1 MGRRIFPSSHEA
13 LGANRFGLWLFLSAL
28 AILFAGALLAMLA
41 IRLETEDWPS
51 DLPPLP
57 SLLWWSTGVLIASTA
72 MIQLAVLKWR
82 RQERDVGR
90 RLLILALAL
99 SIAFLVLQ
107 VLAWQEWTTAFQIA
121 SPPLE
126 THRMAQTGFLV
137 LIGLHGAHI
146 IGGLI
151 PLSLVVWYA
160 AVRGTA
166 TSALDSVAIYWHFLD
181 AIWLVLVVF
190 MLLVL

>member
-72 MIQLAVLKWR
+72 M
-82 RQERDVGR
+82 
-90 RLLILALAL
+90 
-99 SIAFLVLQ
+99 
-107 VLAWQEWTTAFQIA
+107 
-121 SPPLE
+121 
-126 THRMAQTGFLV
+126 
-137 LIGLHGAHI
+137 
-146 IGGLI
+146 
-151 PLSLVVWYA
+151 
-160 AVRGTA
+160 
-166 TSALDSVAIYWHFLD
+166 TSCP
-181 AIWLVLVVF
+181 
-190 MLLVL
+190 